1 MKNVCVYTQQSMS
14 HIVINTDVILTVNL
28 NDLMGIGG
36 GGEGLCFCVLGKT
49 LFGKKTGLV
58 IKNT

>member
-36 GGEGLCFCVLGKT
+36 EGRDSVSVYWAKLY
-49 LFGKKTGLV
+49 LV
-58 IKNT
+58 RKLV

>member
-49 LFGKKTGLV
+49 
-58 IKNT
+58 IW